1 MSSKGIRIWLEN
13 DGQQR
18 GVERIIFEKKKQIYS
33 YHYNCGYKK
42 NDGCKLK
49 HLTKENLLYVL
60 YIYCIGKSW

>member
-33 YHYNCGYKK
+33 YHYNCG
-42 NDGCKLK
+42 CKLK
-49 HLTKENLLYVL
+49 HLTKENLLY
-60 YIYCIGKSW
+60 IYCIGKSW